1 MKTTT
6 RKEALPSPLRLIIYM
21 ALIAAICLLNC
32 LSLEAKSRPGDTVAK
47 GNFEIINV
55 NLPVA
60 QYSLPQWLIGVYL
73 DIVLQPILEQYGSEA
88 SEYQMQLARTNELS
102 NLRSLS
108 TGTTMVFPTFDKSS
122 E

>member
-21 ALIAAICLLNC
+21 ALIAAICFLNC

-47 GNFEIINV
+47 GNFEIINI

-108 TGTTMVFPTFDKSS
+108 TGTTMVFPPFDKSS

>member
-21 ALIAAICLLNC
+21 ALIAAICFLNC
-32 LSLEAKSRPGDTVAK
+32 LTLEAKSRTGDTVGK
-47 GNFEIINV
+47 GNYEIINV
-55 NLPVA
+55 NLSVA

-108 TGTTMVFPTFDKSS
+108 TGTTLVFPPFNKSS

>member
-6 RKEALPSPLRLIIYM
+6 RKEALPSPLRLIIYL
-21 ALIAAICLLNC
+21 ALIAAICFLNC

-73 DIVLQPILEQYGSEA
+73 DIVLQPILDQYGSEA
-88 SEYQMQLARTNELS
+88 SEYQIQLARTNELS

-108 TGTTMVFPTFDKSS
+108 TGTTMVFPTFNKSS